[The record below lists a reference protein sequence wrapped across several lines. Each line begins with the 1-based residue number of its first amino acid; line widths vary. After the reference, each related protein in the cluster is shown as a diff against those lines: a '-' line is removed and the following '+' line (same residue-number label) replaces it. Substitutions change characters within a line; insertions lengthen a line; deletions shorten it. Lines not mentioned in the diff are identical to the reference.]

1 LNDRYTQ
8 QISIVDNHLKKISEA
23 ILALESLGKIIV
35 GELERVPMQKKT
47 AKEWEACFI
56 ETLSFTWRDLTDM
69 KVNSKSNRM
78 FMDFV
83 ENAYQ
88 SIGLRDEIDWSNQLN
103 KALLRTPKIKH
114 NRFLKGNALYL
125 HFDPLPEFL

>member
-1 LNDRYTQ
+1 VFL
-8 QISIVDNHLKKISEA
+8 
-23 ILALESLGKIIV
+23 
-35 GELERVPMQKKT
+35 
-47 AKEWEACFI
+47 

-103 KALLRTPKIKH
+103 KALLRTPK
-114 NRFLKGNALYL
+114 
-125 HFDPLPEFL
+125 